1 MDIIQHNGNS
11 SNHLQN
17 YGTERKKYIYT
28 VYIFQRFVMKVKE
41 TVLYTLFIDTI
52 ENQSISLTLRCIS
65 IESIA
70 Y

>member
-1 MDIIQHNGNS
+1 
-11 SNHLQN
+11 
-17 YGTERKKYIYT
+17 
-28 VYIFQRFVMKVKE
+28 MKVKE